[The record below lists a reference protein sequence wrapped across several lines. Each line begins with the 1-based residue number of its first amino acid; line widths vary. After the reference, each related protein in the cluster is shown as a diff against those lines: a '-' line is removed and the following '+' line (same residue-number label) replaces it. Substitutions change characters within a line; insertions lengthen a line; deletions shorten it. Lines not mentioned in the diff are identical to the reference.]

1 MNLLRAIA
9 AHLHNLAATFAS
21 RGEVDALDARLR
33 ARIDGDVYCTDPV
46 DVHADTAIAL
56 TRPSWDDEPSV
67 LLREIYAAQALH
79 RDGVDVF
86 ASAPKEAP

>member
-33 ARIDGDVYCTDPV
+33 ARIDGDVYCTDTMLIGE
-46 DVHADTAIAL
+46 ADDTLAIVNAL
-56 TRPSWDDEPSV
+56 S
-67 LLREIYAAQALH
+67 
-79 RDGVDVF
+79 
-86 ASAPKEAP
+86 ASDWAVWESECSKLQRLANQLGRAT